1 MKFIRV
7 APVIHGQN
15 VCFLPTSISPITTGR
30 VSGSSLPSRRMFSFP
45 TTIRGTGGVAV
56 WPMSS
61 FPTAIRRI
69 AWTGGVAVRPMSS
82 FPTTTIRG
90 TVHVWTGGVAIR
102 PMTSF
107 STAIRGTAW
116 TGGVAVR
123 PMSSFPTTIRRNGGV
138 VVWTCLPCV
147 SMLQLPTQKSCYI
160 SSRFLHSSLLH
171 LKPCHDSDPKSES
184 DTIPLTNLSGLSVYL
199 TIYYPNEPTVV
210 ANATQSNFKKIFNNL
225 VVSLFHANLIRDE
238 ISTKICAF
246 WLIFK

>member
-1 MKFIRV
+1 MYSRGIFNFQLSNITGWNLRAAGVKFIRV

-82 FPTTTIRG
+82 FPTTIRK
-90 TVHVWTGGVAIR
+90 
-102 PMTSF
+102 
-107 STAIRGTAW
+107 
-116 TGGVAVR
+116 
-123 PMSSFPTTIRRNGGV
+123 NGGV